1 MGCSDLTLLPSI
13 RGTYFRHQGYNELFH
28 QRLTVDQLVN
38 ASETIYCVQIV
49 FAKLAVL
56 LQMKRLLTGSKKDLV
71 YWAFIVLIVANT
83 GFYISGFFMEI
94 FACAPRAKIWN
105 PLLPGSCQDPAVSV
119 LVAGVF
125 NCVSD
130 VLMLV
135 LPLYA
140 IWRLNI
146 KLKTRL

>member
-1 MGCSDLTLLPSI
+1 
-13 RGTYFRHQGYNELFH
+13 
-28 QRLTVDQLVN
+28 
-38 ASETIYCVQIV
+38 
-49 FAKLAVL
+49 
-56 LQMKRLLTGSKKDLV
+56 MKRLLTGSKRDLI

-83 GFYISGFFMEI
+83 GFYVSGFFMEI

-105 PLLPGSCQDPAVSV
+105 PLLPGTCQDPAVAV

-130 VLMLV
+130 VLMLL